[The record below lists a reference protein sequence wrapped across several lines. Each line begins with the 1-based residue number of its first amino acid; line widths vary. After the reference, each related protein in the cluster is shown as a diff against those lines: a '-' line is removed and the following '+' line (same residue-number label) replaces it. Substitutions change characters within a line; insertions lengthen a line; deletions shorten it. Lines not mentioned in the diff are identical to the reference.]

1 MKKRNEVDEEARSD
15 FCCVCVSKYGAQNV
29 GDDVE
34 EETGLARTSQQQK
47 KNY

>member
-15 FCCVCVSKYGAQNV
+15 FCCVCVSKYGAQN